1 MGRGHTPQSGIQWRP
16 VDKPHE
22 ALKTTQLMRGVVVA
36 TYLLDDANHPYAVGD
51 PTLAKPTAVYCDVL
65 CYSNI
70 DGQKWMAIPKAMVL
84 QDKGNMHSGRVWKP
98 KASTMDV
105 TGILFEANG
114 ATNPANFDGDH
125 VLVGFIDGLKSKPMI
140 LGGVPHPS
148 RDLGN
153 ENRAVGHRTYLKLA
167 DGDPDI
173 FRHHGTF
180 YGIDDTG
187 DFVVNSTCANDGE
200 ILPDGTEKPPP
211 TDGTGAQ
218 RHYLPQ
224 DAEHLIELDDMADPE
239 APVVMTYQSLMKAL
253 YELSLDQAKALLT
266 IAQAALELKLDSG
279 ATLKVEGKDALAK
292 LTLGDGAKSALIAEA
307 WQLFWDTMF
316 LPWATAHIHPTGVGP
331 SGPPDPS
338 TPGPC
343 PPYAGSLAT
352 STKVKFPDL

>member
-1 MGRGHTPQSGIQWRP
+1 MGASHIKQSGIQWRP

-22 ALKTTQLMRGVVVA
+22 AMQISKLLRGVVVA
-36 TYLLDDANHPYAVGD
+36 TYLLDDTNHPYAAGS

-65 CYSNI
+65 CYSNVN
-70 DGQKWMAIPKAMVL
+70 GMKWAAIPKAMVL

-105 TGILFEANG
+105 TGILFSADG
-114 ATNPANFDGDH
+114 ICNPANFDGDH
-125 VLVGFIDGLKSKPMI
+125 VLVGFMDGLQNQPII

-153 ENRAVGHRTYLKLA
+153 EDRAVGHRTYLKLA

-173 FRHHGTF
+173 FRHHGSF

-211 TDGTGAQ
+211 TDGTGSQ

-224 DAEHLIELDDMADPE
+224 DAEHRIEFDDMTNPDFPL
-239 APVVMTYQSLMKAL
+239 PVSYQSLKKAL
-253 YELSLDQAKALLT
+253 YELSLDQAQVLLKIT
-266 IAQAALELKLDSG
+266 QAALELKLGLG
-279 ATLKVEGKDALAK
+279 ATLKAEGKDALAK
-292 LTLGDGAKSALIAEA
+292 LTLGNGAKSAIIAEA
-307 WQLFWDTMF
+307 WQLFWDTPF
-316 LPWATAHIHPTGVGP
+316 GTWVKTHTHPTGVGP
-331 SGPPDPS
+331 SDVPIQAAEFPAYS
-338 TPGPC
+338 TS
-343 PPYAGSLAT
+343 AAT